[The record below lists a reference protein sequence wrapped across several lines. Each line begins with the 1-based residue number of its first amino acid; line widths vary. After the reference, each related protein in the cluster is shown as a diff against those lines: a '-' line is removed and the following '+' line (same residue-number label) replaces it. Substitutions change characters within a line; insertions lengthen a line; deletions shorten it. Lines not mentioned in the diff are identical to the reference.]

1 MKTKILAIVLVLISF
16 LTSCTASCKESYSQ
30 NYLDTVEVSI
40 EGGKSTYIVDKLLPT
55 DEAKAKFV
63 EDKLHDIIDNSKMIV
78 DLDFG
83 EANPDEIN
91 LFVNDKINSDD
102 IKEINAIINLLT
114 IITGPDRTLDFPVTL
129 VLGDVKDPEDYEVLM
144 DLSLSNYNEETNGNK
159 STYKCDIDGQIY
171 MCTVN
176 KKYAQDLLLKY
187 TYVLCYKILSYDYY

>member
-1 MKTKILAIVLVLISF
+1 MNTKFLAIVLFLISF
-16 LTSCTASCKESYSQ
+16 LTPCTGSCKESYPQ

-102 IKEINAIINLLT
+102 IKEINDIINLLT
-114 IITGPDRTLDFPVTL
+114 IITGPDRTLSFQVTL
-129 VLGDVKDPEDYEVLM
+129 VLGDIKDPEDYEFLM

-159 STYKCDIDGQIY
+159 STYKCNIDAKINL
-171 MCTVN
+171 CTVN
-176 KKYAQDLLLKY
+176 KKYAKDLLLKY

>member
-1 MKTKILAIVLVLISF
+1 MKTKILAIVLFLISF
-16 LTSCTASCKESYSQ
+16 LTSCTGSCKESYPQ

-63 EDKLHDIIDNSKMIV
+63 EDKLHDIIDNSKLIV

-91 LFVNDKINSDD
+91 LFVNDRINSDD

-114 IITGPDRTLDFPVTL
+114 IITGPDRTLSFQVTL
-129 VLGDVKDPEDYEVLM
+129 VPGDVKDIGDYEFLM

-159 STYKCDIDGQIY
+159 STYKCNIDAQINL
-171 MCTVN
+171 CTVN
-176 KKYAQDLLLKY
+176 KKYAKDLLLKY

>member
-1 MKTKILAIVLVLISF
+1 MKTKILAIVLFLISL
-16 LTSCTASCKESYSQ
+16 LTSCTASCKESYPL

-40 EGGKSTYIVDKLLPT
+40 ERGKSTYIVDKLLAT
-55 DEAKAKFV
+55 DEAKVKFV

-114 IITGPDRTLDFPVTL
+114 IITGYDRTLHFQVVL
-129 VLGDVKDPEDYEVLM
+129 VLGDVKDPEDYETLM
-144 DLSLSNYNEETNGNK
+144 DLSLSNYNEETNCNK

>member
-1 MKTKILAIVLVLISF
+1 MKTKFLAIVLFLISF
-16 LTSCTASCKESYSQ
+16 LTSCTGSCKESYPQ

-102 IKEINAIINLLT
+102 IKEINDIINLLT
-114 IITGPDRTLDFPVTL
+114 IITGPDRTLSFQVTL
-129 VLGDVKDPEDYEVLM
+129 VLGDVKDPGDYEFLM

-159 STYKCDIDGQIY
+159 STYKCNIDAQINL
-171 MCTVN
+171 CTVN
-176 KKYAQDLLLKY
+176 KKYAKDLLLKY